1 MQPSGLGSHASDIDH
16 QSKILLPLC
25 WQCIF
30 RLTQLTVLVEA
41 LTEEEIAAFK
51 ANTQHL
57 SIKSFRP
64 TSQSFTGFS
73 TFSPRPKLG
82 NAAQNGASTPS
93 QLDVLSSS
101 DSDSDV

>member
-1 MQPSGLGSHASDIDH
+1 MGCSA
-16 QSKILLPLC
+16 
-25 WQCIF
+25 
-30 RLTQLTVLVEA
+30 EA

-73 TFSPRPKLG
+73 TLSPRPKAM
-82 NAAQNGASTPS
+82 NIAQNGSNRPS
-93 QLDVLSSS
+93 QLDAISSS
-101 DSDSDV
+101 DSDSDYA